1 MTEEITETWE
11 KSGVQYLGM
20 DFPLRK
26 LLPGQFSE
34 HHLELLHEIP
44 KPPEQLWYQGQLPKA
59 GMKLLAV
66 VGSRKYSAYGKQ
78 ALERLLPG
86 LASYPIGIVSG
97 LALGIDA
104 LAHETALAHGLYTL
118 AIPGSG
124 LDSRIIAPRSNQLLA
139 ERILR
144 ADGGLLSELE
154 PQTSAAIWTFPL
166 RNRIMAG
173 LTHATLLI
181 EAGAKSGTLITA
193 RLAVDYN
200 RELLAVPGSIFS
212 QNSYGV
218 HQFLKL
224 GATMVTEPED
234 ILLALGIEPGVA
246 KAKLRPDLSPLEEK
260 VLAALCEPT
269 ERDILIRTLAL
280 TTSEAAILLMQME
293 MQGYIKYEAPH
304 YFNLLT

>member
-1 MTEEITETWE
+1 
-11 KSGVQYLGM
+11 M
-20 DFPLRK
+20 DYPLCK
-26 LLPGQFSE
+26 LQPAQFRE
-34 HHLELLHEIP
+34 HHLGLLHEIP
-44 KPPEQLWYQGQLPKA
+44 KPPEQLWYRGQLPSP

-86 LASYPIGIVSG
+86 LAPYPIGIVSG

-104 LAHETALAHGLYTL
+104 LAHETALAHQLYTL
-118 AIPGSG
+118 AVPGSG
-124 LDSRIIAPRSNQLLA
+124 IDPAAIAPRTNQLLS

-144 ADGGLLSELE
+144 AGGGLLSELE
-154 PQTSAAIWTFPL
+154 PKMAAAIWTFPL

-181 EAGAKSGTLITA
+181 EAGPKSGTLITA

-224 GATMVTEPED
+224 GATMVTESED
-234 ILLALGIEPGVA
+234 ILLALGIEPKTTQA
-246 KAKLRPDLSPLEEK
+246 KARPELSPLEER
-260 VLAALCEPT
+260 VLAVLTEPT
-269 ERDILIRTLAL
+269 ERDRLIRSLAL
-280 TTSEAAILLMQME
+280 PTAEASSLLMQME
-293 MQGYIKYEAPH
+293 MLGYIKYEAPH
-304 YFNLLT
+304 YFNLIS